1 MQKLISVALS
11 FAFVF
16 QVLALGSSD
25 GGLIVGKLTAK
36 NETADGKN
44 INFEVLSPGEDKAR
58 KYHVVFDQKLK
69 KPDHK
74 ILEVVRSAKV
84 GETVE
89 LEWIKT
95 GHGPAA
101 KSFKVLP
108 KSQK

>member
-36 NETADGKN
+36 KETADGKN
-44 INFEVLSPGEDKAR
+44 INFEVLSPGEEKAR